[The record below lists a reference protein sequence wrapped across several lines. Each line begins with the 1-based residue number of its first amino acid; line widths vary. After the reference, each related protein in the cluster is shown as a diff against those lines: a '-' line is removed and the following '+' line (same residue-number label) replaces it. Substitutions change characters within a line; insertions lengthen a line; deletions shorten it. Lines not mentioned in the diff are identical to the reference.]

1 MHLVDQVSEEYM
13 RSLHY
18 TVYQHSKVNT
28 KTRVTDFS
36 VPIKHRSFQCVLSPT
51 GTIYPV
57 HGAAD
62 IKTMDIMH
70 FPFCILVSKSPLAH
84 S

>member
-1 MHLVDQVSEEYM
+1 M

-18 TVYQHSKVNT
+18 RPYQHSKVNS

-36 VPIKHRSFQCVLSPT
+36 VAIKHRSSQCVLSAI
-51 GTIYPV
+51 GYIYPV

-62 IKTMDIMH
+62 IKTMDIMY
-70 FPFCILVSKSPLAH
+70 FPFCMLLSKSSLAH

>member
-1 MHLVDQVSEEYM
+1 MHSF
-13 RSLHY
+13 HY
-18 TVYQHSKVNT
+18 RLYQHSKVKS

-36 VPIKHRSFQCVLSPT
+36 VPIKRRSSQCVLSPT
-51 GTIYPV
+51 TTIYPV

-70 FPFCILVSKSPLAH
+70 FPFCM
-84 S
+84 